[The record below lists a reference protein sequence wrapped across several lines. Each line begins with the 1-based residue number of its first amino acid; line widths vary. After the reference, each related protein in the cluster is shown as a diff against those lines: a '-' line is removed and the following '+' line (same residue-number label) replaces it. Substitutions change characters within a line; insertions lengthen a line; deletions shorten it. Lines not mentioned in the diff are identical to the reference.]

1 MSGGVQHDDRGAR
14 VAARTRRSGRSGR
27 HHRIAGGLGP
37 ALAALLL
44 LAGTAACSDGDS
56 DDGGTTGLRGA
67 LDAVRDD
74 ASTRGWFEYG
84 DTAAITKANGG
95 STFTGPYGTL
105 IGTGS
110 PDLGGLREQVAPA
123 LGFDPAKA
131 RESWSAGRPPYQGG
145 VFVGGF
151 DKKTVLDKLRA
162 LGAKPD
168 PTEPSAQRLRGDNE
182 LGFDD
187 ALAQKLPLGNN
198 HFNVIRVA
206 DRQIGYGSTLQGADL
221 TRGGN
226 RLGADP
232 TVRALAN
239 CLDKPL
245 AAVITDRAAGGESA
259 NGPRIAVGVTGKAG
273 TPGTDVLCVA
283 TGSDQAARAEADR
296 LRTLFTGGGTTAAGV
311 PWSALLTD
319 VRSTVAGANVVKI
332 TARSAGSV
340 RTGVFVK
347 ALNDMSLGQTF
358 SGGPPGREP

>member
-1 MSGGVQHDDRGAR
+1 M
-14 VAARTRRSGRSGR
+14 
-27 HHRIAGGLGP
+27 
-37 ALAALLL
+37 LATLLL
-44 LAGTAACSDGDS
+44 LAGTAACGDKDS

-74 ASTRGWFEYG
+74 ASTRGWFEYA
-84 DTAAITKANGG
+84 DTAALTKANGG
-95 STFTGPYGTL
+95 TAATGPYGTL
-105 IGTGS
+105 LGIGS

-123 LGFDPAKA
+123 LGFDPNKA
-131 RESWSAGRPPYQGG
+131 REAWSAGRPPYQGG

-151 DKKTVLDKLRA
+151 DKKTVLGKLQA

-168 PTEPSAQRLRGDNE
+168 PAEPKAQRLRGDNE
-182 LGFDD
+182 LGLDD

-198 HFNVIRVA
+198 HFNVIRIA

-221 TRGGN
+221 TRGGT

-232 TVRALAN
+232 TERALAD

-245 AAVITDRAAGGESA
+245 AAVITDRAAGGETP

-273 TPGTDVLCVA
+273 APGTDVLCVA
-283 TGSDQAARAEADR
+283 TGSEPAARAEAER
-296 LRTLFTGGGTTAAGV
+296 LRVVFTGGGSTAQGV
-311 PWSALLTD
+311 PWSTVLTD
-319 VRSTVAGANVVKI
+319 VRAAVVGTNVVKI

-347 ALNDMSLGQTF
+347 ALNDMSLGRTF
-358 SGGPPGREP
+358 SGGPPGRES